1 VAKLF
6 IRFLPVGDCK
16 GREAAFCAS
25 VLFVLG
31 LLPVA
36 PATPTPV
43 CAFVSAGHRVRGLG
57 EIGAK
62 SAVESCESGYLTGKV
77 LSNDFRRA
85 IERVAPH
92 ASPVELTSRP
102 EGAQKNGNPRGVQ
115 MEAKSSSGIRG
126 WTIYRVHSGAE
137 GGKTIESRHS
147 MEFAIVPIAGDR
159 PLFGKAIFV
168 KSDEQGRFEIALAPG
183 KYWIG
188 PKKKALDPTG
198 FVPGPIMF
206 SERVMV
212 ISEGAFTD
220 VEIFGESYAP

>member
-6 IRFLPVGDCK
+6 SRFLPVGDCN

-31 LLPVA
+31 SLPVA
-36 PATPTPV
+36 PATLTPV
-43 CAFVSAGHRVRGLG
+43 CAFVSPGHRVRGLG

-62 SAVESCESGYLTGKV
+62 SAVESCESGYLTGKL

-85 IERVAPH
+85 IKRVAPH

-102 EGAQKNGNPRGVQ
+102 EGAQKSGNSRGVQ

-147 MEFAIVPIAGDR
+147 MEFAIVPIAGDS
-159 PLFGKAIFV
+159 PVFGKAIFV

-183 KYWIG
+183 TYWIG
-188 PKKKALDPTG
+188 PKQKGLDPKG
-198 FVPGPIMF
+198 FLPGPIVF
-206 SERVMV
+206 SEGVVVVR
-212 ISEGAFTD
+212 EGVFTN
-220 VEIFGESYAP
+220 VEVFGESYAP